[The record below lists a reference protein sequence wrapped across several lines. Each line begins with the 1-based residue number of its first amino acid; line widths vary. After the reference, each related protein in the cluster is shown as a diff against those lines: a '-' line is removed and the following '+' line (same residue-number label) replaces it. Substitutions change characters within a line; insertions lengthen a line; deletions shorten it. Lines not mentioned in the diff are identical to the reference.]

1 MIIFRWFSFDYHIEY
16 DILTWYIVVLG
27 GIMEQSKIDR
37 INELA
42 RKSKSTGLT
51 EAERAE
57 QAMLRKEFLG
67 AIRADLKRSLDNIDF
82 VDEDGN
88 VTPAGKQINDN

>member
-1 MIIFRWFSFDYHIEY
+1 
-16 DILTWYIVVLG
+16 
-27 GIMEQSKIDR
+27 MEQKKIDR

-57 QAMLRKEFLG
+57 QAMLRKEFLS

>member
-1 MIIFRWFSFDYHIEY
+1 
-16 DILTWYIVVLG
+16 
-27 GIMEQSKIDR
+27 MEQSKIDR

-42 RKSKSTGLT
+42 HKSKSVGLT

-57 QAMLRKEFLG
+57 QAELRMEFLS

-88 VTPAGKQINDN
+88 VTPAGHKN

>member
-16 DILTWYIVVLG
+16 DILIWYIVVLG

-57 QAMLRKEFLG
+57 QAMLRNEFLS

>member
-1 MIIFRWFSFDYHIEY
+1 
-16 DILTWYIVVLG
+16 
-27 GIMEQSKIDR
+27 MEQSKIDR

-42 RKSKSTGLT
+42 RKSKSAGLT

-57 QAMLRKEFLG
+57 QAMLRKEFLS

>member
-1 MIIFRWFSFDYHIEY
+1 
-16 DILTWYIVVLG
+16 
-27 GIMEQSKIDR
+27 MEQSKIDR

-42 RKSKSTGLT
+42 HKSKSVGLT

-57 QAMLRKEFLG
+57 QAELWMEFLS

-88 VTPAGKQINDN
+88 VTPAGHKN

>member
-1 MIIFRWFSFDYHIEY
+1 
-16 DILTWYIVVLG
+16 
-27 GIMEQSKIDR
+27 MEQSKIDR

-57 QAMLRKEFLG
+57 QAMLRKEFLS

>member
-57 QAMLRKEFLG
+57 QAMLRKEFLS

>member
-1 MIIFRWFSFDYHIEY
+1 
-16 DILTWYIVVLG
+16 
-27 GIMEQSKIDR
+27 MEQSKIDR

-42 RKSKSTGLT
+42 HKSKSVALT

-57 QAMLRKEFLG
+57 QAELRMEFLS

-88 VTPAGKQINDN
+88 VTPAGHKN

>member
-1 MIIFRWFSFDYHIEY
+1 
-16 DILTWYIVVLG
+16 
-27 GIMEQSKIDR
+27 MEQSKIDR

-42 RKSKSTGLT
+42 HKSKSVGLT

-57 QAMLRKEFLG
+57 QAELRKEFLS

-88 VTPAGKQINDN
+88 VTPAGQKN